1 MTRDALSEEVAKKM
15 DYLDFE
21 IEIGIGEGRIYPVAV
36 VRSAAGE
43 AREAMRF
50 PFDELALENQLLALQ
65 NALLRSGGKHRQ
77 ILLPE
82 EQTVQKFGRALFTS
96 LFSGEVGKRY
106 AVSQLAA
113 RSQGKGLRLKLRILS
128 PELAALPWEFL
139 YDPGGS
145 EYLCL
150 SSTTPIVRYL
160 ELAQPPQPL
169 LVTPPL
175 SILGVV
181 SSPKDLPQ
189 LDIEREKQ
197 RLEKAIEDLR
207 AHGLVELTWLPG
219 QTWYHLQRAM
229 RRGPWHILHFI
240 GHGGFDAHT
249 EEGLIALEN
258 EEGKAHQLSA
268 TLLGRLLAD
277 HRFLR
282 LVVLNSCEGARGSEH
297 DVFSSTATML
307 VRRGIPAV
315 LAMQYAITDRA
326 AIELSRA
333 FYEAL
338 ADGLPVD
345 TAVSE
350 ARKAISFGITNTL
363 EWGTP
368 VLYMRSADGVLFEM
382 KQQSS
387 RLHEPA
393 DRPATKQGPSLHA
406 VASTEMPQSKPMQY
420 EASSRISSKASEQE
434 KQSADETFPTA
445 QASSQIDALPPSRLE
460 ATSPDMKQCPACGAE
475 LHPRGAFCSSCGHRL
490 VQIAHIPQMT
500 SSAEEPSTAP
510 AVLVTKAEEFAL
522 VDTLVTGHTDHT
534 GSVRSVAI
542 SPDGHTLVSGS
553 GDKTIKVW
561 NLQNGELLRTLAGH
575 RGVVFSVAISPDGHT
590 LVSGS
595 GDKTIKVWSLQNGE
609 LLRTLDGDGYR
620 VRSVAISPDGHTLVS
635 GSEDLIWVWNL
646 QSGELLRAL
655 AGHGGW
661 IDKRVLV
668 ATSPDG
674 HTLVS
679 GSGDKTIKVWTLQ
692 SGKLLRTLTDHT
704 EGVNS
709 VAISPDGH
717 TLVSGSGDKTIKV
730 WSLQNGKLLRTLA
743 GHGGVVYSVAISP
756 DGHTL
761 VSGSGDKTIKVWNL
775 QSGELLHTFTG
786 HTGSVYSVAIS
797 PDGHTL
803 VSGSDDLTI
812 KVWSKK

>member
-1 MTRDALSEEVAKKM
+1 MSACPMLIESLRESDGKKM
-15 DYLDFE
+15 SYLDFD
-21 IEIGIGEGRIYPVAV
+21 IEIGLGSGREYPVAV
-36 VRSAAGE
+36 VRSEAGE
-43 AREAMRF
+43 AHETMHF
-50 PFDELALENQLLALQ
+50 PFDELALESRLKDVQI
-65 NALLRSGGKHRQ
+65 ALLHSGGKRRHIQ
-77 ILLPE
+77 SSD
-82 EQTVQKFGRALFTS
+82 EQSVRNFGQALFHA
-96 LFSGEVGKRY
+96 LFAGEVHSRY
-106 AVSQLAA
+106 IISQRMAFH
-113 RSQGKGLRLKLRILS
+113 QGKGLRLKLRIHS
-128 PELAALPWEFL
+128 PEMAALPWEFL
-139 YDPGGS
+139 YDADQA

-150 SSTTPIVRYL
+150 SNKTPVVRYL
-160 ELAQPPQPL
+160 ESPQLPQPL
-169 LVTPPL
+169 AVTPPL
-175 SILGVV
+175 RILGMIVN
-181 SSPKDLPQ
+181 PTDLPS
-189 LDIEREKQ
+189 LDVDSEKQ
-197 RLEKAIEDLR
+197 RVEKAIE
-207 AHGLVELTWLPG
+207 GLGAKGQVEWTWLQG
-219 QTWYHLQRAM
+219 RTWKDLQRAM
-229 RRGPWHILHFI
+229 QGGPWHVFHFV
-240 GHGGFDAHT
+240 GHGGCGARND
-249 EEGLIALEN
+249 EGLIALMDTA
-258 EEGKAHQLSA
+258 GKAQYLSA
-268 TLLGRLLAD
+268 SHLGRLLAD
-277 HRFLR
+277 HRSLR
-282 LVVLNSCEGARGSEH
+282 LVVLNSCEGARGSEY
-297 DVFSSTATML
+297 DIFSSTAAIL

-315 LAMQYAITDRA
+315 LAMQYEITDRA

-338 ADGLPVD
+338 ADGMPVD
-345 TAVSE
+345 AAVSE

-368 VLYMRSADGVLFEM
+368 VLYMRSSEGVLFEM
-382 KQQSS
+382 KQQPS
-387 RLHEPA
+387 RSHEPA
-393 DRPATKQGPSLHA
+393 DRPATKQVPSLHA

-561 NLQNGELLRTLAGH
+561 NLQSGELLRTLAGH
-575 RGVVFSVAISPDGHT
+575 GDRVGSVAISPNGHT
-590 LVSGS
+590 LVSGI
-595 GDKTIKVWSLQNGE
+595 GDLTWE
-609 LLRTLDGDGYR
+609 
-620 VRSVAISPDGHTLVS
+620 
-635 GSEDLIWVWNL
+635 WNL

-668 ATSPDG
+668 A
-674 HTLVS
+674 
-679 GSGDKTIKVWTLQ
+679 
-692 SGKLLRTLTDHT
+692 
-704 EGVNS
+704 
-709 VAISPDGH
+709 ISPDGH

-730 WSLQNGKLLRTLA
+730 WNLQSGKLLRTLTDHTE
-743 GHGGVVYSVAISP
+743 GENSVAISP

-775 QSGELLHTFTG
+775 QNGELLHTFTG